1 MRAAGPAR
9 GGVYGRTGRGLG
21 GAWVLRP
28 PPSFLLAPPPGAQSA
43 PERLGCGRGRYRRL
57 ALRWLSGFWEGSGGP
72 SSVASRAGLRG
83 DREAG
88 KVAVVGRLLRDCSP
102 GLQGPCCPGAAAG
115 WDGKIAARER
125 RVSAGARRGSL
136 ERVRGGG
143 ASPALGQRRSGS
155 RRPCLPRVNCAA
167 RVGADCTALNLCGA
181 KGSEFQGQR

>member
-1 MRAAGPAR
+1 M
-9 GGVYGRTGRGLG
+9 
-21 GAWVLRP
+21 LRP

-143 ASPALGQRRSGS
+143 RVPGSGAALLGLAPSVPAEGQLCCPRGRGLHRAELVRR
-155 RRPCLPRVNCAA
+155 
-167 RVGADCTALNLCGA
+167 
-181 KGSEFQGQR
+181 EGQ

>member
-1 MRAAGPAR
+1 M
-9 GGVYGRTGRGLG
+9 YGRTGRGLG

-143 ASPALGQRRSGS
+143 ARPRLWGS
-155 RRPCLPRVNCAA
+155 AA
-167 RVGADCTALNLCGA
+167 RARAVRACRGSTVLPAWARTAP
-181 KGSEFQGQR
+181 R